1 MSGLLV
7 GIAQVDYTPRP
18 ALPLM
23 GNFRDDYGARGVHDP
38 LYARA
43 VVFESPAGGRFAML
57 AVDICMMDRGNV
69 AMMREA
75 VASRCGLPPGS
86 VLIAATHT
94 HSGPAPMMLGS
105 LPKSPDAD
113 IKEFLTRAA
122 TAVVAA
128 AEDLRPANVLV
139 GHGSEDRLSFNRR
152 LRCRDGTTHMNWER
166 LDPSFVVGPLGPID
180 PHIGTLRIDREG
192 RPTACVVNFGLHPA
206 ILAGDNWLYS
216 ADYPGY
222 LAEAMRRLHGP
233 GFVTLFVNGPCGNV
247 NHIDYRDPL
256 QGRGYKMAER
266 VGYMLAVGVFEA
278 VAAGVPLKGDTVAVA
293 REMVALQRLRIS
305 EVERRWCEEVIEKAE
320 RSGAPGQV
328 DGVPDEYYARTRLRM
343 YAEQE
348 TDDSVEVMAARVG
361 ELGIVGLPGEVFC
374 ELGMEVRRR
383 SPAKHTLVIELANDA
398 IGYIPTR
405 EAYAEGGYEAT
416 PGATMYQPG
425 CGEALVESALRQL
438 SQLFDV

>member
-18 ALPLM
+18 GLPLM
-23 GNFRDDYGARGVHDP
+23 GNFREDYGARGVHDP
-38 LYARA
+38 LYAKA
-43 VVFESPAGGRFAML
+43 VVFESPAGQRFAML
-57 AVDICMMDRGNV
+57 AVDVCMMDRHNV
-69 AMMREA
+69 AMMRESI
-75 VASRCGLPPGS
+75 ASRCGLAPDRI
-86 VLIAATHT
+86 LIAATHT

-105 LPKSPDAD
+105 LPKAPDED
-113 IKEFLTRAA
+113 VREFLTQAA

-128 AEDLRPANVLV
+128 VEDLRPATVLA
-139 GHGSEDRLSFNRR
+139 GHGREERLSFNRR
-152 LRCRDGTTHMNWER
+152 LRCRDGATHMNWER
-166 LDPSFVVGPLGPID
+166 LDPSFVVEPLGPID

-233 GFVTLFVNGPCGNV
+233 AFVTLFVNGPCGNV

-256 QGRGYKMAER
+256 EGRGYKMAER
-266 VGYMLAVGVFEA
+266 VGYMLAVGAEEA
-278 VAAGVPLKGDTVAVA
+278 AAGGACLKGDTVAVR
-293 REMVALQRLRIS
+293 REGVPLRRLRIS
-305 EVERRWCEEVIEKAE
+305 EDERRWCEEVIAKAE

-343 YAEQE
+343 YARQE
-348 TDDSVEVMAARVG
+348 TDDSVEVMVARVG
-361 ELGIVGLPGEVFC
+361 ELGIVGLPGEIFC
-374 ELGMEVRRR
+374 ELGMEIRRR
-383 SPAKHTLVIELANDA
+383 SPAAHTLVIELANDA

-405 EAYAEGGYEAT
+405 EAYAQGGYEAT

-425 CGEALVESALRQL
+425 CGEALVESAVRQL
-438 SQLFDV
+438 GELFGR